1 MAEKERP
8 KSPINGQPLPEGKV
22 IKAGEEA
29 RELGRKGGIK
39 SGEVRRA
46 RKTLRE
52 ELLDLLTEDITD
64 KNGRRMQTQ
73 KAISA
78 SMVKQALTGNTKAYE
93 IIRDTIGE
101 KPIDK
106 VMISEVDPA
115 TIAEVEALIMETD
128 ATPEEPKKKTR
139 RTRKT
144 TKKQTKTTKKG
155 NKKDVDT

>member
-8 KSPINGQPLPEGKV
+8 KSPINGQPLPEGKT
-22 IKAGEEA
+22 IQAGEEA

-52 ELLDLLTEDITD
+52 ELEALLTEEITD

-78 SMVKQALTGNTKAYE
+78 SMIKQALTGSTKAFE
-93 IIRDTIGE
+93 LIRDTIGE
-101 KPIDK
+101 KPVDK
-106 VMISEVDPA
+106 VMLAEVDQA
-115 TIAEVEALIMETD
+115 TIDEVEQMIFGNAEKQD
-128 ATPEEPKKKTR
+128 PESQHPESETPEETGDNAN
-139 RTRKT
+139 
-144 TKKQTKTTKKG
+144 QTAG
-155 NKKDVDT
+155 S

>member
-8 KSPINGQPLPEGKV
+8 KSPINGQPLPEGKT
-22 IKAGEEA
+22 IQAGEEA

-52 ELLDLLTEDITD
+52 ELEALLTEEITD

-78 SMVKQALTGNTKAYE
+78 SMIKQALTGSTKAFE
-93 IIRDTIGE
+93 LIRDTIGE
-101 KPIDK
+101 KPVDK
-106 VMISEVDPA
+106 VMLAEVDQA
-115 TIAEVEALIMETD
+115 TIDEVEQMIFGNAGKQDPESQHPESE
-128 ATPEEPKKKTR
+128 TPEETGENADQ
-139 RTRKT
+139 T
-144 TKKQTKTTKKG
+144 TSG
-155 NKKDVDT
+155 

>member
-8 KSPINGQPLPEGKV
+8 KSPINGQPLPEGKT
-22 IKAGEEA
+22 IQAGEEA

-52 ELLDLLTEDITD
+52 ELEALLTEEITD

-78 SMVKQALTGNTKAYE
+78 SMIKQALTGSTKAFE
-93 IIRDTIGE
+93 LIRDTIGE
-101 KPIDK
+101 KPVDK
-106 VMISEVDPA
+106 VMLAEVDQA
-115 TIAEVEALIMETD
+115 TIDEVEQMIFGNAGKQDPESQHPESEK
-128 ATPEEPKKKTR
+128 PEETGDDADQ
-139 RTRKT
+139 T
-144 TKKQTKTTKKG
+144 TSS
-155 NKKDVDT
+155 

>member
-1 MAEKERP
+1 MADKERP
-8 KSPINGQPLPEGKV
+8 KSPINGQPLPKGHQWETS
-22 IKAGEEA
+22 EEA
-29 RELGRKGGIK
+29 REAGRKGGKK

-64 KNGRRMQTQ
+64 KNGRQMQTQ

-115 TIAEVEALIMETD
+115 TIAEVEALILED
-128 ATPEEPKKKTR
+128 EKQDEKGSEGKKKE
-139 RTRKT
+139 K
-144 TKKQTKTTKKG
+144 
-155 NKKDVDT
+155 